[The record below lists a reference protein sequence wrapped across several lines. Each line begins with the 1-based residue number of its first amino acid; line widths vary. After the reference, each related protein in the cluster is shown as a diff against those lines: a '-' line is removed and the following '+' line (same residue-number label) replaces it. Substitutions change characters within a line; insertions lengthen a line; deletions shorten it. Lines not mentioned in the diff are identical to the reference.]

1 VRIEWKPAVILLITL
16 ALGMA
21 LGLVVRG
28 TVTGERDRRAAELR
42 TAPGFESLVM
52 EVIEPRE
59 TQEDSIRP
67 ILEASA
73 HRYDSLVGAA
83 RSGLGLVLDSMKR
96 QLAPLL
102 DARQRE
108 RLSRMTTLP
117 DPNRRRPP
125 PGERPRDSAGSPRAG
140 PPPRDQPARAARQPQ
155 GDQPPRE
162 AGPPRDQPPR
172 AGGPPPGDPPPRA
185 GAPPQDRPPRPGAPT
200 PGGRPP
206 ADRPGGPPPDRPPP
220 AS

>member
-1 VRIEWKPAVILLITL
+1 VRIEWKPAIILLITL

-52 EVIEPRE
+52 EVIEPRR

-73 HRYDSLVGAA
+73 HRYDSLVGAT
-83 RSGLGLVLDSMKR
+83 RTGLGLVLDSMKLK
-96 QLAPLL
+96 LAPLL

-108 RLSRMTTLP
+108 RLARMTTLP
-117 DPNRRRPP
+117 DPNRRPP
-125 PGERPRDSAGSPRAG
+125 PQGNSPPRDADPHRRNPSRDGA
-140 PPPRDQPARAARQPQ
+140 PPPRR
-155 GDQPPRE
+155 G
-162 AGPPRDQPPR
+162 GPPRN
-172 AGGPPPGDPPPRA
+172 DPPPL
-185 GAPPQDRPPRPGAPT
+185 
-200 PGGRPP
+200 GGRPS
-206 ADRPGGPPPDRPPP
+206 ADRPDRPPPDRPPP
-220 AS
+220 PLT